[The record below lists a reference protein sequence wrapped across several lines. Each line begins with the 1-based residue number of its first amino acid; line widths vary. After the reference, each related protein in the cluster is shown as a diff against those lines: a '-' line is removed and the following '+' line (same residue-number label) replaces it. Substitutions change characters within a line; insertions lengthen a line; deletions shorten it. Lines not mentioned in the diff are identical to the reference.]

1 MNEDRIKE
9 DFIKAF
15 GEEKWE
21 IEQALAKIEPISRE
35 LAEFLEVPQI
45 PIVVENIPED
55 SRMNFQLECIILRKD
70 TALNYIEA
78 LKALAHEYR
87 HWMQFLCVKN
97 QDTSN
102 PLVYEYAEGFMYMA
116 KHGNANDGTLDYY
129 SLIIEIDAFAF
140 QKYFLKEVLEIETH
154 YPDPGYDKIL
164 DKFIKKFY

>member
-1 MNEDRIKE
+1 MTDYEFISEINDLPVATYKVN
-9 DFIKAF
+9 DF
-15 GEEKWE
+15 
-21 IEQALAKIEPISRE
+21 E
-35 LAEFLEVPQI
+35 LETELDHKTELH
-45 PIVVENIPED
+45 NK
-55 SRMNFQLECIILRKD
+55 SLK
-70 TALNYIEA
+70 EA
-78 LKALAHEYR
+78 LESKFSDDNYDVLFYR

>member
-1 MNEDRIKE
+1 MNKE
-9 DFIKAF
+9 KLKKDFINAF

-21 IEQALAKIEPISRE
+21 IEEALAKIEPISKE
-35 LAEFLEVPQI
+35 LAEFLEVPQV
-45 PIVVENIPED
+45 PIIVENIRED
-55 SRMNFQLECIILRKD
+55 SRMDFKLECIILRKD
-70 TALNYIEA
+70 VALNYVES
-78 LKALAHEYR
+78 LKSIAHEYR

-140 QKYFLKEVLEIETH
+140 QKYFLKEVLDIETH
-154 YPDPGYDKIL
+154 YPNEEYDKFL